1 MVLHESKISI
11 RSGVPPLEKK
21 WLEEGTGLNNYPEG
35 QRFSPLAPP
44 SADFNSKKNFFCFR
58 MDHMNLDRFLVVYDL
73 RNMQQLT
80 PVPVF
85 IDPCFLHYHTMT
97 STSVMVASQVK
108 NLFFL
113 GEIKNIFYSKDI
125 IHKLI

>member
-1 MVLHESKISI
+1 MVLHESNIFC
-11 RSGVPPLEKK
+11 
-21 WLEEGTGLNNYPEG
+21 N
-35 QRFSPLAPP
+35 FSTITNIL
-44 SADFNSKKNFFCFR
+44 FFR

-97 STSVMVASQVK
+97 STSVMVASQVTKKK
-108 NLFFL
+108 NL
-113 GEIKNIFYSKDI
+113 IY
-125 IHKLI
+125 

>member
-1 MVLHESKISI
+1 
-11 RSGVPPLEKK
+11 
-21 WLEEGTGLNNYPEG
+21 
-35 QRFSPLAPP
+35 
-44 SADFNSKKNFFCFR
+44 

-97 STSVMVASQVK
+97 STSVMVASQVNIY
-108 NLFFL
+108 NLLSF
-113 GEIKNIFYSKDI
+113 KD
-125 IHKLI
+125 LCVCV

>member
-1 MVLHESKISI
+1 
-11 RSGVPPLEKK
+11 
-21 WLEEGTGLNNYPEG
+21 
-35 QRFSPLAPP
+35 
-44 SADFNSKKNFFCFR
+44 

-73 RNMQQLT
+73 RNMQQLA

-108 NLFFL
+108 RFFL
-113 GEIKNIFYSKDI
+113 IYTRTIFEKISSSKDI